1 MLATNSWLGWSEGVE
16 HAYDVLPYSDVARA
30 APGFPDVDMDP
41 VWAQHPQWPERFL
54 VHWLV
59 GLVAKGTGVGL
70 HAVYYAVAAIAVGL
84 IVLFAAQILA
94 VAEQRTIQVVG
105 LGIVALSPYPAR
117 FGLVVPGMLTD
128 TVFVAAVSGLT
139 LALLRRAGLG
149 WVVLALLA
157 AAVARPQTTLPVGIV
172 AAGWYVV
179 QLRGRRARPRA
190 IWASGAL
197 LALLPALV
205 YVVQTRVGA
214 SFAPPNEL
222 SVSDV
227 TFIGSVRDPGD
238 GVRYLPAQLLGVVVP
253 LLLPLAMLVA
263 GLTARSRSAAR
274 LPTEFWG
281 CLVLGAA
288 IALQPLA
295 LNPRFVG
302 QGAGAFSSEI
312 VSVQVRLSA
321 LGLVPVLAAAV
332 IALRTSRVAVPT
344 PVGVAL
350 CALVFVG
357 SLHGDYTVVP
367 AGQLTAATLTAVC
380 SLAALLL
387 LRRASLA
394 RVERVA
400 G

>member
-1 MLATNSWLGWSEGVE
+1 
-16 HAYDVLPYSDVARA
+16 
-30 APGFPDVDMDP
+30 
-41 VWAQHPQWPERFL
+41 
-54 VHWLV
+54 
-59 GLVAKGTGVGL
+59 
-70 HAVYYAVAAIAVGL
+70 
-84 IVLFAAQILA
+84 
-94 VAEQRTIQVVG
+94 
-105 LGIVALSPYPAR
+105 
-117 FGLVVPGMLTD
+117 
-128 TVFVAAVSGLT
+128 
-139 LALLRRAGLG
+139 
-149 WVVLALLA
+149 
-157 AAVARPQTTLPVGIV
+157 
-172 AAGWYVV
+172 
-179 QLRGRRARPRA
+179 
-190 IWASGAL
+190 
-197 LALLPALV
+197 
-205 YVVQTRVGA
+205 VVQTRVGA